1 MTRFASLRSRLE
13 DLEERAHR
21 GMTPTTDETGRRA
34 WVKDSG
40 LHTLYDLLRVQDRL
54 GKGELR
60 PEDLP
65 ERLRERVSLWSRA
78 EVGPGDGQLR
88 LLVKGTCLELMGRAR
103 DGSPL
108 EIR

>member
-1 MTRFASLRSRLE
+1 L
-13 DLEERAHR
+13 
-21 GMTPTTDETGRRA
+21 
-34 WVKDSG
+34 KDSG

-78 EVGPGDGQLR
+78 EVGPGDGQLG
-88 LLVKGTCLELMGRAR
+88 LLVKTTCLELMGR
-103 DGSPL
+103 DGWQTSL
-108 EIR
+108 L